1 MERCVSAIGLVVL
14 LAIAWLMSE
23 NRRRMNWRLIA
34 SGLSLQ
40 FVLAVFLL
48 RTPIGQSIFDAARG
62 FVDRLVS
69 FSDAGAEFVFGPNF
83 RDHYLAFSVL
93 PTIIFISSLTAIFF
107 HLGVL
112 QRVVKVMAWIMVRVM
127 DTSGAES
134 LSASADVYVG
144 MTEAPLVIRPYLATM
159 TRSELMAMMT
169 TGMATVAGGVMAAY
183 VRMGADAGHLLTAS
197 LLAAPASLVIAKIMV
212 PETETSPTK
221 GTVRVEITR
230 TDANVLDA
238 ACRGA
243 SDGLKLA
250 LNVAAMMIAFYAI
263 IHALNW
269 MLTPLPHVGG
279 EPLTLE
285 RLLGWILAPL
295 AWVLGIEW
303 KDAQVVGMLLGKKT
317 VFNEFVAYQ
326 DLVTRQ
332 GLSDRSFTIAT
343 YALCGFANFA
353 SVAIM
358 VGGIGSLEPS
368 RRAELARY
376 GMRAMAGGALATLM
390 TAAVAG
396 TLL

>member
-14 LAIAWLMSE
+14 LVIAWLMSE

-112 QRVVKVMAWIMVRVM
+112 QRVVKIMAWVMVRVM

>member
-14 LAIAWLMSE
+14 LVIAWLMSE

>member
-1 MERCVSAIGLVVL
+1 
-14 LAIAWLMSE
+14 
-23 NRRRMNWRLIA
+23 
-34 SGLSLQ
+34 
-40 FVLAVFLL
+40 
-48 RTPIGQSIFDAARG
+48 
-62 FVDRLVS
+62 
-69 FSDAGAEFVFGPNF
+69 
-83 RDHYLAFSVL
+83 
-93 PTIIFISSLTAIFF
+93 
-107 HLGVL
+107 
-112 QRVVKVMAWIMVRVM
+112 MVRVM

-197 LLAAPASLVIAKIMV
+197 LLAAPASLVIAKIIV
-212 PETETSPTK
+212 PETEVSPTK

-269 MLTPLPHVGG
+269 MLTPLPHVAG

-285 RLLGWILAPL
+285 RLLGWMLAPL

-303 KDAQVVGMLLGKKT
+303 
-317 VFNEFVAYQ
+317 
-326 DLVTRQ
+326 
-332 GLSDRSFTIAT
+332 
-343 YALCGFANFA
+343 
-353 SVAIM
+353 
-358 VGGIGSLEPS
+358 
-368 RRAELARY
+368 
-376 GMRAMAGGALATLM
+376 
-390 TAAVAG
+390 
-396 TLL
+396 

>member
-23 NRRRMNWRLIA
+23 NRRRMNWRLII
-34 SGLSLQ
+34 SGMSLQ

-112 QRVVKVMAWIMVRVM
+112 QRVVKIMAWVMVRVM

-230 TDANVLDA
+230 TDVNVLDA

-269 MLTPLPHVGG
+269 MLTPLPNVGG

-285 RLLGWILAPL
+285 RLLGWMLAPL

>member
-112 QRVVKVMAWIMVRVM
+112 QRVVKIMAWVMVRVM

>member
-23 NRRRMNWRLIA
+23 NRRRMNWRLII
-34 SGLSLQ
+34 SGVSLQ

-112 QRVVKVMAWIMVRVM
+112 QRVVKIMAWVMVRVM

-230 TDANVLDA
+230 TDVNVLDA

-285 RLLGWILAPL
+285 RLLGWMLAPL

>member
-1 MERCVSAIGLVVL
+1 
-14 LAIAWLMSE
+14 
-23 NRRRMNWRLIA
+23 
-34 SGLSLQ
+34 
-40 FVLAVFLL
+40 
-48 RTPIGQSIFDAARG
+48 
-62 FVDRLVS
+62 
-69 FSDAGAEFVFGPNF
+69 
-83 RDHYLAFSVL
+83 VL

-112 QRVVKVMAWIMVRVM
+112 QRVVKIMAWVMVRVM

>member
-1 MERCVSAIGLVVL
+1 MERCVSAIGLLVL
-14 LAIAWLMSE
+14 LMLAWLMSE

-48 RTPIGQSIFDAARG
+48 RTPIGQSIFDAARS

-69 FSDAGAEFVFGPNF
+69 FSDAGAEFVFGPSF

-93 PTIIFISSLTAIFF
+93 PTIIFISSLTAILF

-230 TDANVLDA
+230 IDANVLDA

-269 MLTPLPHVGG
+269 MLTPLPHVAG

-285 RLLGWILAPL
+285 RMLGWILAPL

>member
-14 LAIAWLMSE
+14 LVIAWLMSE

-112 QRVVKVMAWIMVRVM
+112 QRVVKIMAWVMVRVM

-269 MLTPLPHVGG
+269 LLTPLPHVGG